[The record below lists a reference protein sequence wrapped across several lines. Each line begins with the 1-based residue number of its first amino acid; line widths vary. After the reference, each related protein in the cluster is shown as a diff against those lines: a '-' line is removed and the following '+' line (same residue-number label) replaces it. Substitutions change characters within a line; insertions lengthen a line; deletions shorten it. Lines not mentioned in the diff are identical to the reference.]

1 MLTVKELL
9 EFWDNITNTSS
20 IIKICLAISKVLG
33 YILKLHNPIL
43 YSSGWKNFEVL
54 DLSMVCTIAVHVLVI
69 VPTARSFLWFILNLP
84 QVYYILK
91 KQQKVYGVNVL
102 YIWSF

>member
-20 IIKICLAISKVLG
+20 IIKICLATSKVLG

-43 YSSGWKNFEVL
+43 YSSGRKNFEVL
-54 DLSMVCTIAVHVLVI
+54 DLKVLM
-69 VPTARSFLWFILNLP
+69 ASLWYA
-84 QVYYILK
+84 Q
-91 KQQKVYGVNVL
+91 
-102 YIWSF
+102 